1 MRFKLQI
8 NIIGSGR
15 QQFIEYSGV
24 EILRRFC
31 FNLVA
36 EKIDKRWDRLLC
48 RACVILSRC
57 CPSYCLP
64 VSSDGCPIK
73 FDLPRDHEFLP
84 EGIVTLVGLFTFLTD
99 NSYVTFNFLQVL
111 LFSFME
117 VCLLRRL
124 ICQINWYSFFL
135 NFPYCFATCLICIRK
150 GIFPQTTYRILIR
163 RNFKRNYT

>member
-1 MRFKLQI
+1 MQEKCINYKLINTYKQYKLNYKLQI
-8 NIIGSGR
+8 HIIGSGR

-64 VSSDGCPIK
+64 VSNDGCPIK
-73 FDLPRDHEFLP
+73 FDIPRDHEFLP
-84 EGIVTLVGLFTFLTD
+84 EGILILVGLFPLLTYFC
-99 NSYVTFNFLQVL
+99 YVTCNFFNCLFFFISSL
-111 LFSFME
+111 L
-117 VCLLRRL
+117 
-124 ICQINWYSFFL
+124 
-135 NFPYCFATCLICIRK
+135 A
-150 GIFPQTTYRILIR
+150 
-163 RNFKRNYT
+163 